1 MTFESLA
8 SSSKGNAYILTAGE
22 QVLLLECGLP
32 IRTLQQ
38 RLGRPV
44 SDLSACFITHEHK
57 DHSRCATGLLRR
69 GVPVYGSEGTARAL
83 GLEEMELVEIGLPV
97 RLGSVQVMSFPVW
110 HDAKE
115 PVGYLIEE
123 INTGERLLFATDTR
137 GLPYV
142 VPRLRYIAV
151 ECNYDKRLLERQDRL
166 PDSLKARIA
175 HNHFEVED
183 VIRWLRKQDLSGVL
197 TIYLLHLSDSN
208 SREYVWRD
216 RFCQEF
222 PGIDIVI
229 CEE

>member
-1 MTFESLA
+1 MIFQSLA
-8 SSSKGNAYILTAGE
+8 SSSKGNAYVLTAGE
-22 QVLLLECGLP
+22 QVILLECGLP
-32 IRTLQQ
+32 IQKLQHK
-38 RLGRPV
+38 LGRPV
-44 SDLSACFITHEHK
+44 TDLTACLMTHEHK
-57 DHSRCATGLLRR
+57 DHSHCAAALLRR

-83 GLEEMELVEIGLPV
+83 ELAEMELVESRVPFHLGGL
-97 RLGSVQVMSFPVW
+97 RVMAFPVW
-110 HDAKE
+110 HDARE
-115 PVGYLIEE
+115 PVGYLIDE
-123 INTGERLLFATDTR
+123 ISTGERLLFSTDTR
-137 GLPYV
+137 NLPYV

-151 ECNYDKRLLERQDRL
+151 ECNYDRRLLERQDRL